1 MLALVILDF
10 FQTILMRQ
18 MMKYVLF
25 FWNLEEEYQIKIFY
39 YLSAL
44 RKIYSFRL
52 KKYLNQKLIGEE

>member
-39 YLSAL
+39 YLSVL

-52 KKYLNQKLIGEE
+52 EKYLNQKLIGEE